1 MWGLDG
7 FLFKCMIFFFFFKEI
22 YVRWRGVFKMIEFFF
37 FWIVKWLKWK
47 VSLERNSTNSSYI
60 FILSMNFENLT
71 VKLYVFIIFF
81 MFIKFQKD

>member
-7 FLFKCMIFFFFFKEI
+7 FLFKCMIFFFFKEI

-47 VSLERNSTNSSYI
+47 VSLERNSTNSSYV
-60 FILSMNFENLT
+60 FILSINFENLT
-71 VKLYVFIIFF
+71 DKWYVFIIFF
-81 MFIKFQKD
+81 MFVKF

>member
-1 MWGLDG
+1 
-7 FLFKCMIFFFFFKEI
+7 
-22 YVRWRGVFKMIEFFF
+22 MIEFFF
-37 FWIVKWLKWK
+37 FWIVKWLKGK

>member
-22 YVRWRGVFKMIEFFF
+22 YVRWRGVFKMIDFFV

-47 VSLERNSTNSSYI
+47 VSLERNSTNSSYV
-60 FILSMNFENLT
+60 FILSINFENLT

-81 MFIKFQKD
+81 MFVKF